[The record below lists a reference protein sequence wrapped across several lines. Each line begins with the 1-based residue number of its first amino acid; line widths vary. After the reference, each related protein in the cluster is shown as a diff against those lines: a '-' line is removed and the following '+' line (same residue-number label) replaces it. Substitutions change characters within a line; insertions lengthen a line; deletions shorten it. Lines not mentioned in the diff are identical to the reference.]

1 MLRAL
6 KEQLKVL
13 ALDEDNKF
21 HEALRQRV
29 GKRATKLFENR
40 TKQLILLMPDVVER
54 IHYYYG
60 HLQKDDSKTKKLG
73 GYMLTYLY
81 HPKDLIGEEW
91 GLFGYLDDAYFT
103 AVVFEKIITE
113 IAKEDQLLVEPSKDF
128 NESLRRLKVAAR
140 SIIPKEAQKIDQM
153 VEGIMK
159 GEVENFANMF
169 R

>member
-21 HEALRQRV
+21 HETLRRRV
-29 GKRATKLFENR
+29 GKRATALFENR
-40 TKQLILLMPDVVER
+40 TKQLILLMPDVVEK

-73 GYMLTYLY
+73 GYLLTYLY

-91 GLFGYLDDAYFT
+91 GLFGYLDDAYFA
-103 AVVFEKIITE
+103 AVVFEKIIKD
-113 IAKEDQLLVEPSKDF
+113 IAKEDQLLVEPNKEF
-128 NESLRRLKVAAR
+128 NESLRHLKVTAR
-140 SIIPKEAQKIDQM
+140 SVIPQEAQKIDQM
-153 VEGIMK
+153 VEGIIK
-159 GEVENFANMF
+159 GEMASFTSVFQ
-169 R
+169 